1 MANPFPFTSGQVLTA
16 AQMNGIGEALTSF
29 TPVWTATTTN
39 PVLGNG
45 TLTGQYTQVNKLV
58 YARYALIPG
67 STTTFGNGDYRFS
80 FPVAAKSI
88 SNFGPILSSATF
100 FDSNVSQMYNMVA
113 TSVSGDTTVFRIL
126 AFLNSTQDLRIL
138 GPTAPVTVA
147 VNDQIFFSILYEA
160 A

>member
-1 MANPFPFTSGQVLTA
+1 MANPFPFSVGAVLTA
-16 AQMNGIGEALTSF
+16 AQLNSIGEAFTSF
-29 TPVWTATTTN
+29 TPSWTATTTN

-45 TLTGQYTQVNKLV
+45 TLTGEYTQVNKLV

-67 STTTFGNGDYRFS
+67 STTTFGTGDYRFT
-80 FPVAAKSI
+80 FPVAAKVI
-88 SNFGPILSSATF
+88 NNFGTILSSGLF

-113 TSVSGDTTVFRIL
+113 SSVSGSSTVFRL
-126 AFLNSTQDLRIL
+126 VTFLNSTQDLRIL

-147 VNDQIFFSILYEA
+147 VNDQMFFSILYEA

>member
-67 STTTFGNGDYRFS
+67 STTTFGTGDYRFS

-88 SNFGPILSSATF
+88 ANFGPILSSATF

-113 TSVSGDTTVFRIL
+113 TSVSGETTVFRLL

-138 GPTAPVTVA
+138 GPTAPVTIA
-147 VNDQIFFSILYEA
+147 ANDQIFFSIFYEA

>member
-1 MANPFPFTSGQVLTA
+1 MANPFPFVAGDVLTA
-16 AQMNGIGEALTSF
+16 AELNGIGEEFTSF
-29 TPVWTATTTN
+29 TPTWTATTTN

-67 STTTFGNGDYRFS
+67 STTTFGTGDYRFS
-80 FPVAAKSI
+80 FPVLATVI
-88 SNFGPILSSATF
+88 SNFGAILSSATF
-100 FDSNVSQMYNMVA
+100 FDSNVSQMYNLVA
-113 TSVSGDTTVFRIL
+113 TSVSGESTVFRLL
-126 AFLNSTQDLRIL
+126 AFLNSTQDLRVL

-160 A
+160 D